1 MLLTF
6 YLFAT
11 VSVLSALGILVCRN
25 PVYSAMSLV
34 CTFFCLGGIYVLLN
48 VEFVAVIQI
57 LIYAG
62 AILVLFLF
70 VIMLL
75 NIAPAGESIRLN
87 LPRVLAIGITIGL
100 LIQISAMILSRIEY
114 GPKDIYTLE
123 IIKEEG
129 SIGLIGRL
137 LYGEY
142 VLPFEAV
149 SILLLVAV
157 IGAVVIGKRR
167 IKENQ

>member
-6 YLFAT
+6 YLFAVVAV
-11 VSVLSALGILVCRN
+11 VSSFGVLAFRN

-75 NIAPAGESIRLN
+75 NIAPAGESFRLS
-87 LPRVLAIGITIGL
+87 LPKIIAVGITLGLLFQIIGL
-100 LIQISAMILSRIEY
+100 FLSHIQY
-114 GPKDIYTLE
+114 GPKDIYTAE
-123 IIKEEG
+123 VIAEEG
-129 SIGLIGRL
+129 SIGIIGEL

-157 IGAVVIGKRR
+157 IGAVIIGKRR
-167 IKENQ
+167 LN

>member
-6 YLFAT
+6 YLLAT
-11 VSVLSALGILVCRN
+11 VSVLSSLGILVCRS

-87 LPRVLAIGITIGL
+87 LPRGLAIGITIGL
-100 LIQISAMILSRIEY
+100 LIQISAMFLSSIEY

>member
-1 MLLTF
+1 MLVAFSIFAVVAVVSSLGV
-6 YLFAT
+6 LFFRNPIY
-11 VSVLSALGILVCRN
+11 SAL
-25 PVYSAMSLV
+25 SLV
-34 CTFFCLGGIYVLLN
+34 FTFFCLGAIYILLN
-48 VEFVAVIQI
+48 VEFVAVIQV

-75 NIAPAGESIRLN
+75 NITPEGESLRLN
-87 LPRVLAIGITIGL
+87 LPKLVALGITVGLLFQIIGL
-100 LIQISAMILSRIEY
+100 FLGTLQY
-114 GPKDIYTLE
+114 GPNDVYTAE
-123 IIKEEG
+123 VVEEKG
-129 SIGLIGRL
+129 SIGLIGEL

-157 IGAVVIGKRR
+157 IGAVVIAKRR
-167 IKENQ
+167 LN

>member
-6 YLFAT
+6 YLLAT
-11 VSVLSALGILVCRN
+11 VSVLSALGILVCRS

-87 LPRVLAIGITIGL
+87 LPRGLAIGITIGL
-100 LIQISAMILSRIEY
+100 LIQISAMFLSSIEY

>member
-1 MLLTF
+1 MLVAF
-6 YLFAT
+6 SLFA
-11 VSVLSALGILVCRN
+11 VVAVLSSLGVLFFRN
-25 PVYSAMSLV
+25 PIYSALSLV
-34 CTFFCLGGIYVLLN
+34 FTFFCLGGIYILLN
-48 VEFVAVIQI
+48 AEFVAVIQV

-75 NIAPAGESIRLN
+75 NITPQGESFRLS
-87 LPRVLAIGITIGL
+87 LPKLVAIGISVGLLFQIIGL
-100 LIQISAMILSRIEY
+100 FLGSIQY
-114 GPKDIYTLE
+114 GPKDIYTPE
-123 IIKEEG
+123 VVDEKG
-129 SIGLIGRL
+129 SIGLIGEL

-157 IGAVVIGKRR
+157 IGAVIIGKRR
-167 IKENQ
+167 LN

>member
-1 MLLTF
+1 MLLAF
-6 YLFAT
+6 YLFAA
-11 VSVLSALGILVCRN
+11 VAVAGALGVLVCRS

-34 CTFFCLGGIYVLLN
+34 CSFFCLGGIYVLLN
-48 VEFVAVIQI
+48 AEFVAVIQI
-57 LIYAG
+57 LVYAG

-75 NIAPAGESIRLN
+75 NIAPEGESYKLTIPL
-87 LPRVLAIGITIGL
+87 VIAFGIALGL
-100 LIQISAMILSRIEY
+100 LAQISGLFLSHIEY
-114 GPKDIYTLE
+114 GPKDVYTVE
-123 IIKEEG
+123 AISEEG

-142 VLPFEAV
+142 VLPFEAI

-157 IGAVVIGKRR
+157 IGAVIIGKRR
-167 IKENQ
+167 LN

>member
-6 YLFAT
+6 YILGT
-11 VSVLSALGILVCRN
+11 VSVLSALGVLVCRS

-34 CTFFCLGGIYVLLN
+34 CSFFCLGGIYILMN

-57 LIYAG
+57 LVYAG

-75 NIAPAGESIRLN
+75 NIVPTGESVRFN
-87 LPRVLAIGITIGL
+87 LPVLIAFGIAVGL
-100 LIQISAMILSRIEY
+100 FAQISGLFLGDIQF
-114 GPKDIYTLE
+114 GPKDVYTAE
-123 IIKEEG
+123 AISEEG

-137 LYGEY
+137 LYGEF
-142 VLPFEAV
+142 VLPFEAI

-157 IGAVVIGKRR
+157 IGAVIIGKRR
-167 IKENQ
+167 LN